1 MGSVLK
7 PPSETP
13 FQLLPV
19 PPGVWY
25 RVHDLD
31 PETGA
36 YAAASF
42 NDSGRGNAR
51 FSPLRTPATDAV
63 VPTIYAASTMRGAIM
78 ETVLHDVPVPSAGY
92 VHDIERDLA
101 SNLHMSAI
109 GVGALRLVN
118 LTSTGLRAAGLKHS
132 DLFDDDKSDYPRT
145 REWALWLWAQYP
157 AAQGLTWMSKQDNQS
172 QAVMLFGDRMTEPF
186 EDLGKTAHIADHE
199 DLIIEL
205 LAEMGAMVTP
215 VA

>member
-36 YAAASF
+36 YAAAAF

-132 DLFDDDKSDYPRT
+132 DLFDDDKSITRARASGRYGSGRSIPPR
-145 REWALWLWAQYP
+145 RALP
-157 AAQGLTWMSKQDNQS
+157 GCPSRITSPKRS
-172 QAVMLFGDRMTEPF
+172 CC
-186 EDLGKTAHIADHE
+186 
-199 DLIIEL
+199 
-205 LAEMGAMVTP
+205 LATG
-215 VA
+215 